1 MRIRF
6 QAGRWM
12 VLASALG
19 TGMLLATLLF
29 RSNGLSGSVV
39 IAQDEAP
46 DPKLLAHASELS
58 SAFRWVARRTL
69 PAVVSIR
76 TVRRVE
82 AAPQL
87 GLNDPL
93 QGLPF
98 GGGLGNSPLD
108 DLFGDLRERMR
119 QQQQQQQQ
127 QQDQNL
133 PNQPRAG
140 AGRPR
145 RIATGEGS
153 GFIIDAD
160 GVVMTNAHVVR
171 DADEVIVILQDGT
184 EHTAKDVRADEFAD
198 VAVLKIDVGHKL
210 PVLPLGDDANV
221 EIGDWVLAIGSPFG
235 LESTV
240 TQGII
245 SAKSRGLRNLPAR
258 QEFLQTD
265 AAINPGNS
273 GGPLVN
279 LKGEVIGIN
288 TAIETRSGGYD
299 GVGFAVPVSLA
310 RWVSDQLLK
319 DGKVR
324 RAYVGVTP
332 QDLTA
337 ELAEALE
344 LPTRRGVVVAEVR
357 KGSPADKAGVQVED
371 VIVKLNGRDV
381 ASRQQLISIAE
392 RLRIGQAV
400 PLVVIRDG
408 KEMQLEVTAAE
419 FPAEVAQN
427 DTAIEEFGVEV
438 KVLTPELA
446 RELEVDVDSGV
457 VITGVA
463 RDSIAASIGL
473 RPGMVLLR
481 IGRTE
486 IRSAEDVKAGLEA
499 ARERGQLVLLV
510 RTANGTQLLSIPMGR

>member
-1 MRIRF
+1 MRINR
-6 QAGRWM
+6 QVRIW
-12 VLASALG
+12 
-19 TGMLLATLLF
+19 TLLLF
-29 RSNGLSGSVV
+29 GMAAGIVFATMVYRTNGVGGTAAV
-39 IAQDEAP
+39 AQEEQP
-46 DPKLLAHASELS
+46 DPKLLAHAGELS

-69 PAVVSIR
+69 PAVVSVR
-76 TVRRVE
+76 TVRQVD
-82 AAPQL
+82 AVPQL
-87 GLNDPL
+87 GMADPL
-93 QGLPF
+93 EGIPF
-98 GGGLGNSPLD
+98 GGIPGGSPLD

-119 QQQQQQQQ
+119 QQQEQQE
-127 QQDQNL
+127 QDQNKRG
-133 PNQPRAG
+133 QPRSG
-140 AGRPR
+140 SGRPR

-184 EHTAKDVRADEFAD
+184 EYKAKDVRADEFAD
-198 VAVLKIDVGHKL
+198 VAVMRIEVGHQL
-210 PVLPLGDDANV
+210 PTLPLGDDANI
-221 EIGDWVLAIGSPFG
+221 EIGDWVLAVGSPFG

-310 RWVSDQLLK
+310 RWVGDQLLK

-332 QDLTA
+332 QDLTP

-344 LPTRRGVVVAEVR
+344 LPARRGVVVAEVR
-357 KGSPADKAGVQVED
+357 KGSPADQAGVQVED
-371 VIVKLNGRDV
+371 VIVSLNGREV
-381 ASRQQLISIAE
+381 ATRQQLISIAE
-392 RLRIGQAV
+392 RLRIGEQV

-408 KEMQLEVTAAE
+408 KEVQLQVTAAE

-427 DTAIEEFGVEV
+427 DTSIEEFGVEV

-457 VITGVA
+457 VITAVA
-463 RDSIAASIGL
+463 RDSIAAQIGL

-486 IRSAEDVKAGLEA
+486 IRSADDVKAGLEA
-499 ARERGQLVLLV
+499 ARERGQLVILV
-510 RTANGTQLLSIPMGR
+510 RTANGTQLLSIPIGR

>member
-1 MRIRF
+1 MQFKVRT
-6 QAGRWM
+6 GRWM
-12 VLASALG
+12 VLLSG
-19 TGMLLATLLF
+19 VVTGILLASLHD
-29 RSNGLSGSVV
+29 GSGGPVGAAV
-39 IAQDEAP
+39 KAQDETP

-58 SAFRWVARRTL
+58 AAFRWVARRTL
-69 PAVVSIR
+69 PAVVSVR
-76 TVRRVE
+76 TIRRVE

-87 GLNDPL
+87 GMGDPL

-98 GGGLGNSPLD
+98 GGGFGNSPLD
-108 DLFGDLRERMR
+108 DLLGDLRERM
-119 QQQQQQQQ
+119 QQQQQQQ
-127 QQDQNL
+127 QQDQNE
-133 PNQPRAG
+133 QG
-140 AGRPR
+140 QSGSGRPR

-171 DADEVIVILQDGT
+171 GADEVMVVLEDGT
-184 EHTAKDVRADEFAD
+184 EYKARDVRSDEFAD
-198 VAVLKIDVGHKL
+198 VAVLKIDAGRKL
-210 PVLPLGDDANV
+210 PTLPFGDDATT
-221 EIGDWVLAIGSPFG
+221 EIGDWVLAVGSPFG

-310 RWVSDQLLK
+310 RWVSDQLLR

-332 QDLTA
+332 QDLTP

-344 LPTRRGVVVAEVR
+344 LPARRGVVVAEVR

-400 PLVVIRDG
+400 PLLVIRGG
-408 KEMQLEVTAAE
+408 KEVPLQVTAAE
-419 FPAEVAQN
+419 FPNEVAQN
-427 DTAIEEFGVEV
+427 DTTIEEFGADV

-446 RELEVDVDSGV
+446 RELEVDVESGV

-463 RDSIAASIGL
+463 RDSIAARLGL

-486 IRSAEDVKAGLEA
+486 IRSIEDVKTGLES

-510 RTANGTQLLSIPMGR
+510 RTANGTQLLSVPVGR

>member
-1 MRIRF
+1 
-6 QAGRWM
+6 M
-12 VLASALG
+12 VLLSGVVTGVLLASLHDRSSGPAGSAL
-19 TGMLLATLLF
+19 
-29 RSNGLSGSVV
+29 
-39 IAQDEAP
+39 IAQDEVP
-46 DPKLLAHASELS
+46 DPKLLAHANELS
-58 SAFRWVARRTL
+58 AAFRWVARRTL
-69 PAVVSIR
+69 PAVVSVR
-76 TVRRVE
+76 TIRRVE

-87 GLNDPL
+87 GMGMGDPL
-93 QGLPF
+93 EGLPF
-98 GGGLGNSPLD
+98 GGGFGNSPLD

-127 QQDQNL
+127 QQDQNEQG
-133 PNQPRAG
+133 QPG
-140 AGRPR
+140 SGRSR

-171 DADEVIVILQDGT
+171 GADEVMVVLEDGT
-184 EHTAKDVRADEFAD
+184 EYKAVDVRSDEFAD
-198 VAVLKIDVGHKL
+198 VAVLKIDAGRKL
-210 PVLPLGDDANV
+210 PTLPFGDDAST
-221 EIGDWVLAIGSPFG
+221 EIGDWVLAVGSPFG

-332 QDLTA
+332 QDLTP

-400 PLVVIRDG
+400 PLLVIRGG
-408 KEMQLEVTAAE
+408 KEVQLEVTAAE
-419 FPAEVAQN
+419 FPSEVAQN
-427 DTAIEEFGVEV
+427 DATIEEFGADV

-446 RELEVDVDSGV
+446 RELEVDVESGV

-463 RDSIAASIGL
+463 RDSIAARLGL

-486 IRSAEDVKAGLEA
+486 IRSIDDVKAGLEA

-510 RTANGTQLLSIPMGR
+510 RTPNGTQLLSVPLGR

>member
-1 MRIRF
+1 MMRTGL

-12 VLASALG
+12 VLLSGLAA
-19 TGMLLATLLF
+19 GMLLATQF
-29 RSNGLSGSVV
+29 YQSNGLGGSSV

-58 SAFRWVARRTL
+58 AAFRWVARRTL
-69 PAVVSIR
+69 PAVVSVR
-76 TVRRVE
+76 TVRRVD

-87 GLNDPL
+87 GLGDPL
-93 QGLPF
+93 EGLPF
-98 GGGLGNSPLD
+98 GGGFGNSPLD
-108 DLFGDLRERMR
+108 DLLGDLRQRMR
-119 QQQQQQQQ
+119 EQQQQE
-127 QQDQNL
+127 QDQNA
-133 PNQPRAG
+133 PGQPR

-184 EHTAKDVRADEFAD
+184 EHKAKDVRVDEFAD
-198 VAVLKIDVGHKL
+198 VAVLKIDAGQKL
-210 PVLPLGDDANV
+210 PTLPLGDDANI
-221 EIGDWVLAIGSPFG
+221 EIGDWVLAVGSPFG

-279 LKGEVIGIN
+279 LKGEVVGIN

-344 LPTRRGVVVAEVR
+344 LPARRGVVVAEVR

-371 VIVKLNGRDV
+371 VIVKLNGREI
-381 ASRQQLISIAE
+381 ATRQQLISIAE

-400 PLVVIRDG
+400 PLVVIRGG
-408 KEMQLEVTAAE
+408 KEVQLEVTAAE

-427 DTAIEEFGVEV
+427 ETSIEEFGVEV

-463 RDSIAASIGL
+463 RDSIAAQIGL

-486 IRSAEDVKAGLEA
+486 IRSAEDVKAGLDA

-510 RTANGTQLLSIPMGR
+510 RTANGTQLLSIPIGR

>member
-1 MRIRF
+1 
-6 QAGRWM
+6 M
-12 VLASALG
+12 VLLSG
-19 TGMLLATLLF
+19 VVTGILLASLHDG
-29 RSNGLSGSVV
+29 SSGPVGAAV
-39 IAQDEAP
+39 KAQDETP

-58 SAFRWVARRTL
+58 AAFRWVARRTL
-69 PAVVSIR
+69 PAVVSVR
-76 TVRRVE
+76 TIRRVE

-87 GLNDPL
+87 GMGDPL

-98 GGGLGNSPLD
+98 GGGFGNSPLD
-108 DLFGDLRERMR
+108 DLFGDLRERM

-127 QQDQNL
+127 QQDQNE
-133 PNQPRAG
+133 QG
-140 AGRPR
+140 QSGSGRPR

-171 DADEVIVILQDGT
+171 GADEVMVVLEDGT
-184 EHTAKDVRADEFAD
+184 EYKAQDVRSDEFAD
-198 VAVLKIDVGHKL
+198 VAVLKIDAGRKL
-210 PVLPLGDDANV
+210 PTLPFGDDATT
-221 EIGDWVLAIGSPFG
+221 EIGDWVLAVGSPFG

-332 QDLTA
+332 QDLTP

-344 LPTRRGVVVAEVR
+344 LPARRGVVVAEVR

-400 PLVVIRDG
+400 PLLVIRGG
-408 KEMQLEVTAAE
+408 KEVPLQVTAAE
-419 FPAEVAQN
+419 FPNEVAQN
-427 DTAIEEFGVEV
+427 DTTIEEFGADV

-446 RELEVDVDSGV
+446 RELEVDVESGV

-463 RDSIAASIGL
+463 RDSIAARLGL

-486 IRSAEDVKAGLEA
+486 IRSIEDVKTGLES

-510 RTANGTQLLSIPMGR
+510 RTANGTQLLSVPVGR

>member
-1 MRIRF
+1 MRSRW
-6 QAGRWM
+6 QGGRWM
-12 VLASALG
+12 VLLSGLAAGL
-19 TGMLLATLLF
+19 LLATQVY
-29 RSNGLSGSVV
+29 RTNGLGGSAV

-58 SAFRWVARRTL
+58 AAFRWVARRTL
-69 PAVVSIR
+69 PAVVSVR
-76 TVRRVE
+76 TVRRVD

-87 GLNDPL
+87 GMGDPL
-93 QGLPF
+93 EGLPF
-98 GGGLGNSPLD
+98 GGGFGNSPLD
-108 DLFGDLRERMR
+108 DLLGDLRQRMR
-119 QQQQQQQQ
+119 EQQQ
-127 QQDQNL
+127 QQDQDQNA
-133 PNQPRAG
+133 PGGQRGG

-184 EHTAKDVRADEFAD
+184 EHQAKDVRVDEFAD
-198 VAVLKIDVGHKL
+198 VAVLKIDAGQKL
-210 PVLPLGDDANV
+210 PTLPLGDDANI
-221 EIGDWVLAIGSPFG
+221 EIGDWVLAVGSPFG

-279 LKGEVIGIN
+279 LRGEVVGIN

-344 LPTRRGVVVAEVR
+344 LPARRGVVVAEVR

-371 VIVKLNGRDV
+371 VIVKLNGREI
-381 ASRQQLISIAE
+381 ATRQQLISIAE

-400 PLVVIRDG
+400 PLVVIRGG
-408 KEMQLEVTAAE
+408 KEVQLEVTAAE

-427 DTAIEEFGVEV
+427 ETSIEEFGVEV

-463 RDSIAASIGL
+463 RDSIAARIGL

-486 IRSAEDVKAGLEA
+486 IRSAEDVKAGLDA

-510 RTANGTQLLSIPMGR
+510 RTANGTQLLSIPIGR

>member
-1 MRIRF
+1 MMRTGL

-12 VLASALG
+12 VLLSGLAA
-19 TGMLLATLLF
+19 GMLLATQF
-29 RSNGLSGSVV
+29 YRSNGLGGSSV

-58 SAFRWVARRTL
+58 AAFRWVARRTL
-69 PAVVSIR
+69 PAVVSVR
-76 TVRRVE
+76 TVRRVD

-87 GLNDPL
+87 GLGDPL
-93 QGLPF
+93 EELPF
-98 GGGLGNSPLD
+98 GGGFGNSPLD
-108 DLFGDLRERMR
+108 DLLGDLRQRMR
-119 QQQQQQQQ
+119 EQQQQG
-127 QQDQNL
+127 QNA
-133 PNQPRAG
+133 PGQAR

-153 GFIIDAD
+153 GFIIDAA

-184 EHTAKDVRADEFAD
+184 EHQAKDVRVDEFAD
-198 VAVLKIDVGHKL
+198 VAVLKIDAGKQL
-210 PVLPLGDDANV
+210 PTLPLGDDANI
-221 EIGDWVLAIGSPFG
+221 EIGDWVLAVGSPFG

-279 LKGEVIGIN
+279 LRGEVVGIN

-344 LPTRRGVVVAEVR
+344 LPARRGVVVAEVR

-371 VIVKLNGRDV
+371 VIVKLNGREI
-381 ASRQQLISIAE
+381 ATRQQLISIAE

-400 PLVVIRDG
+400 PLVVIRGG
-408 KEMQLEVTAAE
+408 KEVQLEVTAAE

-427 DTAIEEFGVEV
+427 ETSIEEFGVEV

-463 RDSIAASIGL
+463 RDSIAARIGL

-486 IRSAEDVKAGLEA
+486 IRSAEDVKAGLDA

-510 RTANGTQLLSIPMGR
+510 RTANGTQLLSIPIGR

>member
-1 MRIRF
+1 MQFKVRT
-6 QAGRWM
+6 GRWM
-12 VLASALG
+12 VLLSG
-19 TGMLLATLLF
+19 VVTGILLASLYD
-29 RSNGLSGSVV
+29 RSSGPVGAAV
-39 IAQDEAP
+39 IAQDETP

-58 SAFRWVARRTL
+58 AAFRWVARRTL
-69 PAVVSIR
+69 PAVVSVR
-76 TVRRVE
+76 TIRRVE

-87 GLNDPL
+87 GMGDPL

-98 GGGLGNSPLD
+98 GGGFGNSPLD
-108 DLFGDLRERMR
+108 DLFGDLRERM
-119 QQQQQQQQ
+119 QQQQ
-127 QQDQNL
+127 QQDQNE
-133 PNQPRAG
+133 QG
-140 AGRPR
+140 QSGSGRPR

-171 DADEVIVILQDGT
+171 GADEVMVVLEDGT
-184 EHTAKDVRADEFAD
+184 EYKARDVRSDEFAD
-198 VAVLKIDVGHKL
+198 VAVMKIDAGRKL
-210 PVLPLGDDANV
+210 PTLPFGDDAST
-221 EIGDWVLAIGSPFG
+221 EIGDWVLAVGSPFG

-332 QDLTA
+332 QDLTP

-344 LPTRRGVVVAEVR
+344 LPARRGVVVAEVR

-400 PLVVIRDG
+400 PLLVIRGG
-408 KEMQLEVTAAE
+408 KEVQLQVTAAE
-419 FPAEVAQN
+419 FPNEVAQN
-427 DTAIEEFGVEV
+427 DTTIEQFGADV

-446 RELEVDVDSGV
+446 RELEVDVESGV

-463 RDSIAASIGL
+463 RDSIAARLGL

-486 IRSAEDVKAGLEA
+486 IRSIEDVKTGLES

-510 RTANGTQLLSIPMGR
+510 RTANGTQLLSVPVGR

>member
-1 MRIRF
+1 MRIRL
-6 QAGRWM
+6 QAGRWI
-12 VLASALG
+12 VLLSAVA
-19 TGMLLATLLF
+19 TGMLLATLLY
-29 RSNGLSGSVV
+29 RSNGLSGSAL

-46 DPKLLAHASELS
+46 DPKLLAHAAELS

-69 PAVVSIR
+69 PAVVSVR
-76 TVRRVE
+76 TVRRVD

-98 GGGLGNSPLD
+98 GGGFGNSPLD

-119 QQQQQQQQ
+119 QQQEQQR
-127 QQDQNL
+127 DQNA
-133 PNQPRAG
+133 PNQPRSG
-140 AGRPR
+140 TGRPR

-184 EHTAKDVRADEFAD
+184 EYKAKDVRSDEFAD
-198 VAVLKIDVGHKL
+198 VAVLKIDAGKKL
-210 PVLPLGDDANV
+210 PTLPLGDDADI
-221 EIGDWVLAIGSPFG
+221 EIGDWVLAVGSPFG

-332 QDLTA
+332 QDLTP

-344 LPTRRGVVVAEVR
+344 MPARRGVVVAEVR
-357 KGSPADKAGVQVED
+357 KGSPADKAGVQVKD
-371 VIVKLNGRDV
+371 VIVSLNGRDV

-408 KEMQLEVTAAE
+408 KETRLEVTAAE

-427 DTAIEEFGVEV
+427 ETSIDDFGIEV

-463 RDSIAASIGL
+463 RDSIAAQIGL

-510 RTANGTQLLSIPMGR
+510 RTANGTQLLSIPIGR

>member
-1 MRIRF
+1 MQFKVRT
-6 QAGRWM
+6 GRWM
-12 VLASALG
+12 VLLSG
-19 TGMLLATLLF
+19 VVTGILLASLHD
-29 RSNGLSGSVV
+29 RSSGPVGAAV
-39 IAQDEAP
+39 IAQDETP

-58 SAFRWVARRTL
+58 AAFRWVARRTL
-69 PAVVSIR
+69 PAVVSVR
-76 TVRRVE
+76 TIRRVE

-87 GLNDPL
+87 GMGDPL

-98 GGGLGNSPLD
+98 GGGFGNSPLD
-108 DLFGDLRERMR
+108 DLFGDLRERM
-119 QQQQQQQQ
+119 QQQQQ
-127 QQDQNL
+127 QQDQNE
-133 PNQPRAG
+133 QG
-140 AGRPR
+140 QSGSGRPR

-171 DADEVIVILQDGT
+171 GADEVMVVLEDGT
-184 EHTAKDVRADEFAD
+184 EYKARDVRSDEFAD
-198 VAVLKIDVGHKL
+198 VAVMKIDAGRKL
-210 PVLPLGDDANV
+210 PTLPFGDDAST
-221 EIGDWVLAIGSPFG
+221 EIGDWVLAVGSPFG

-332 QDLTA
+332 QDLTP

-344 LPTRRGVVVAEVR
+344 LPARRGVVVAEVR

-400 PLVVIRDG
+400 PLLVIRGG
-408 KEMQLEVTAAE
+408 KEVQLQVTAAE
-419 FPAEVAQN
+419 FPNEVAQN
-427 DTAIEEFGVEV
+427 DTTIEEFGADV

-446 RELEVDVDSGV
+446 RELEIDVESGV

-463 RDSIAASIGL
+463 RDSIAARLGL

-486 IRSAEDVKAGLEA
+486 IRSIEDVKTALGS

-510 RTANGTQLLSIPMGR
+510 RTANGTQLLSVPVGR

>member
-1 MRIRF
+1 MQFNMRT
-6 QAGRWM
+6 GRWM
-12 VLASALG
+12 VLLSG
-19 TGMLLATLLF
+19 VVTGILLASLHD
-29 RSNGLSGSVV
+29 RSGSHVGSAV
-39 IAQDEAP
+39 IAQDEIP

-58 SAFRWVARRTL
+58 AAFRWVARRTL
-69 PAVVSIR
+69 PAVVSVR
-76 TVRRVE
+76 TIRRVE
-82 AAPQL
+82 ASPLPQL
-87 GLNDPL
+87 GMGDPL
-93 QGLPF
+93 QGRPF
-98 GGGLGNSPLD
+98 GFGNSPLD
-108 DLFGDLRERMR
+108 DLFGDLQERMR
-119 QQQQQQQQ
+119 QQQQE
-127 QQDQNL
+127 QNQ
-133 PNQPRAG
+133 NEQGQPG
-140 AGRPR
+140 SGRSR

-171 DADEVIVILQDGT
+171 GADEVMVVLEDGT
-184 EHTAKDVRADEFAD
+184 EYKASDVRSDEFAD
-198 VAVLKIDVGHKL
+198 VAVLKIDAGRKL
-210 PVLPLGDDANV
+210 QTLPLGDDATI
-221 EIGDWVLAIGSPFG
+221 EIGDWVLAVGSPFG

-273 GGPLVN
+273 GGPLVS

-332 QDLTA
+332 QDLTP

-344 LPTRRGVVVAEVR
+344 LPARRGVVVAEVR
-357 KGSPADKAGVQVED
+357 KGSPADTAGVQVED

-400 PLVVIRDG
+400 PLVVIRGG

-419 FPAEVAQN
+419 FPNEVAQN
-427 DTAIEEFGVEV
+427 DATIEEFGADV
-438 KVLTPELA
+438 KLLTPELA
-446 RELEVDVDSGV
+446 RELEIDVQSGV

-463 RDSIAASIGL
+463 RDSIAARLGL

-486 IRSAEDVKAGLEA
+486 IRSIEDVKTGLEA

-510 RTANGTQLLSIPMGR
+510 RTANGTQLLSVPVGR